1 MDDPM
6 KKKVGLI
13 GGTFDPIHLG
23 HLNMAIGLMES
34 AGLDEVLFSLT
45 PLSPFKTSNPPLA
58 SLEHRRAMLQL
69 ALVPIPNFSI
79 LDGESEVTGPAYTI
93 DTVRRLTQNSSL
105 EVHLLIGEDHASSF
119 TEWKDYEEIL
129 RLAPPLVASRM
140 TQMTRSESSI
150 DLKRCPIPLFDIS
163 STTIRERLS
172 QKKYCGHLLPALVLD
187 YIERH
192 AIYS

>member
-1 MDDPM
+1 MR
-6 KKKVGLI
+6 KKVGLM

-34 AGLDEVLFSLT
+34 CGLGEVLFSLT
-45 PLSPFKTSNPPLA
+45 PLSPFKTDAPPRA
-58 SLEHRRAMLQL
+58 SLEHRRAMLEL
-69 ALVPIPNFSI
+69 ALAPIPQFSI
-79 LDGESEVTGPAYTI
+79 LDWESEVKGPAYTI
-93 DTVRRLTQNSSL
+93 DTVRRLSQNSSL
-105 EVHLLIGEDHASSF
+105 ELHLLIGEDLVSSF
-119 TEWKDYEEIL
+119 SQWKDWEEII

-140 TQMTRSESSI
+140 TLNANSDRLK

-163 STTIRERLS
+163 STVIRERIS

-187 YIERH
+187 YIEQH